1 MQDIVSLG
9 IAVSACEKGAQWQ
22 LALHFLQKNRIMQ
35 RARDIELRF
44 PQEIGSQPR
53 REMFTFCLLDAVCPK
68 PHAHFADY

>member
-44 PQEIGSQPR
+44 PQENWGPTKKGDVYILPAGCGLS
-53 REMFTFCLLDAVCPK
+53 ETSCTFR
-68 PHAHFADY
+68 